1 MLHYATS
8 VLQPTNNAY
17 GLNILNLF
25 SFMDPF
31 DEGKGALIKP
41 VYSVTHISSLS

>member
-1 MLHYATS
+1 MLHYSSS

-17 GLNILNLF
+17 GLNVLNLF

-31 DEGKGALIKP
+31 DERKGVLIKP
-41 VYSVTHISSLS
+41 VYSVTHISILS